1 MPFSN
6 ETLKVFL
13 LKKRLNILREVREVS
28 NSNASYLRRGTS
40 MRQGKELF
48 IALNQQ
54 EGASMKNATLRFFV
68 VQVVVLLLLSTF
80 VLAKGKPTNT
90 YSWSVTIR
98 GENLQPVEGST
109 YTVRTSRSS
118 DFSEFRFEALAPES
132 AVIFAGIRPIIC
144 YEANPVDCDPMFDA
158 IGADD
163 AGTGANH
170 QPDGNTYKRIL
181 FKIFFN
187 GLDFENM
194 AIGAFVEKPL
204 TYYDGV
210 GFAIDEIDPSLNR
223 IWADLLEG
231 TVRIERESQ
240 STWSVKCDGDWIYMK
255 KLEAQP
261 DTSCRGKKCI
271 TVVSFNEVAHSLAG
285 PMVFDLTFTRSTH

>member
-1 MPFSN
+1 
-6 ETLKVFL
+6 
-13 LKKRLNILREVREVS
+13 
-28 NSNASYLRRGTS
+28 
-40 MRQGKELF
+40 MRHGKALF
-48 IALNQQ
+48 IALNQ
-54 EGASMKNATLRFFV
+54 EEDAPMKNATLRFCV

-90 YSWSVTIR
+90 YSWSVEIR

-109 YTVRTSRSS
+109 YTVRTSSSS
-118 DFSEFRFEALAPES
+118 DFSEFRFEALSPDS
-132 AVIFAGIRPIIC
+132 AVIFAGIRPIFC
-144 YEANPVDCDPMFDA
+144 YEANPVNCYPMFDA

-163 AGTGANH
+163 AGTGANQ
-170 QPDGNTYKRIL
+170 QPDGNTYKRIE

-194 AIGAFVEKPL
+194 AIGALLEKPL

-210 GFAIDEIDPSLNR
+210 GFAIDETDPSLNR
-223 IWADLLEG
+223 IWADILEG

-240 STWSVKCDGDWIYMK
+240 STWSVKCNGDWIYMK
-255 KLEAQP
+255 ELEAQP
-261 DTSCRGKKCI
+261 YTSCRGKKCT
-271 TVVSFNEVAHSLAG
+271 TVVFYNEVAHSIAG